1 MIEMIKDGTTI
12 GAHPTKVEWLES
24 NGWTRKEYKQVDK
37 KPVKKQAVS
46 KTKDNPK
53 ED

>member
-12 GAHPTKVEWLES
+12 GAHPTKVEWRES
-24 NGWTRKEYKQVDK
+24 NGWIRKEYNQIDE
-37 KPVKKQAVS
+37 KPVKKQDVS
-46 KTKDNPK
+46 ETKENPK